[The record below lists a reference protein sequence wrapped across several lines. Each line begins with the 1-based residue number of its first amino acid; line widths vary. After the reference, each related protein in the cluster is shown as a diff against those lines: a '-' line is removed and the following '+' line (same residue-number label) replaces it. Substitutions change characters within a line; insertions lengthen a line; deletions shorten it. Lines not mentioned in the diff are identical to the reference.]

1 MAELVD
7 ARDSKSR
14 GSNIM
19 SVRLR
24 PSVPRNLILTNM
36 NKKEKHIIHLIKSK
50 IQNKNPKAEV
60 ILFGSHARGEAHE
73 DSDWDI
79 LILLNNL
86 KVDRN
91 TEMEYRDELFDVEM
105 EVGEAI
111 STFIYSKEKWETLH
125 NITPLYKNIKKEGI
139 QL

>member
-1 MAELVD
+1 
-7 ARDSKSR
+7 
-14 GSNIM
+14 
-19 SVRLR
+19 
-24 PSVPRNLILTNM
+24 M